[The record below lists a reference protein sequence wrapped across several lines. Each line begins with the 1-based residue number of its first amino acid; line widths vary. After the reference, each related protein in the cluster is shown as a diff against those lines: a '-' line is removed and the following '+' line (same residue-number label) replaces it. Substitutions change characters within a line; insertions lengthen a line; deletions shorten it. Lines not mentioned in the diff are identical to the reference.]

1 MREQTIHY
9 CTQCDYKSTR
19 RWDRDRHM
27 RSQHKIYN
35 NNNIPVNE
43 TKIIQEA
50 IKINGAPNHQPLHNI
65 QSGSGSV
72 VTSSAHIPIEK
83 SRTRGYKTPLL
94 VKETVVTK
102 STFCDQ
108 MIPYLVVYMAFP
120 S

>member
-9 CTQCDYKSTR
+9 CTQCDYNSTR

-50 IKINGAPNHQPLHNI
+50 IKINDAPNHQPLHNI
-65 QSGSGSV
+65 QSGSGSTV
-72 VTSSAHIPIEK
+72 IPIEK
-83 SRTRGYKTPLL
+83 YNEAVDIGHS
-94 VKETVVTK
+94 
-102 STFCDQ
+102 
-108 MIPYLVVYMAFP
+108 
-120 S
+120 